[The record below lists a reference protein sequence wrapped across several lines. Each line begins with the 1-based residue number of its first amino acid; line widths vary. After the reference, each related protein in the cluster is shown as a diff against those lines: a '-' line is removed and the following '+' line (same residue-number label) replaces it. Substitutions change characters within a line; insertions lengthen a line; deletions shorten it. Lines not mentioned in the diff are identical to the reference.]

1 MIKKKGDFMI
11 KIIMFLDQIQS
22 GFGTK
27 DDKMVPLGGSKDL
40 IGPGMMLSPFLKEI
54 DAKVVA
60 TLYCGN
66 GTYLNDPEGIS
77 KKICDKVEKFKPD
90 IVICGP
96 AFNFADYSLMCGK
109 IANDINKTTSIK
121 AIAAMSKENEEV
133 ISKYKD
139 EVLIVETPK
148 KGGVGLN
155 DSLEKISKVV
165 KEFCDGVD
173 QNEIRNKYCFK

>member
-1 MIKKKGDFMI
+1 MLKV
-11 KIIMFLDQIQS
+11 IMFFDQIQS

-27 DDKMVPLGGSKDL
+27 DDKMVPLAGIKDL
-40 IGPGMMLSPFLKEI
+40 VGPAVMLAPFLKEI

-60 TLYCGN
+60 SFYCGN

-77 KKICDKVEKFKPD
+77 KKICDKVEKLKPD

-96 AFNFADYSLMCGK
+96 AFNYADYAEMCGK
-109 IANDINKTTSIK
+109 IANDINRTTSVK
-121 AIAAMSKENEEV
+121 AIAAMSKENEDV

-148 KGGVGLN
+148 KGGIGLN
-155 DSLEKISKVV
+155 DSLEMISKVA
-165 KEFCDGVD
+165 KKLCDGESV
-173 QNEIRNKYCFK
+173 ESIREAHCFK